1 MFKFKFNSSLLLP
14 LFAALLTFQT
24 DVSQACQNP
33 INPSMSPTRLKTEI
47 FDRDIYI
54 VGCAD
59 SIPEKGLPILFGFH
73 GGGEE
78 VVSEKKNGFLNFT
91 NFANLGAIVIS
102 PVGNHSNNGHSWI
115 NAFPWMKSNPENDL
129 LLPQAIIKEVKKRT
143 DLPRVDFQRVYA
155 TGKSDGSGMAMYLAC
170 HLNDDF
176 PLKGVALVSG
186 AYFGLTSVENIGQHA
201 SAVCVPKLPLP
212 MLMIHGTKDQVMPY
226 NGQNFINPKAI
237 ENAKDYWI
245 TKDPTVASG
254 KSQTYT
260 AKIESYSEYLAKEVN
275 KCSVSTPSKLGSY
288 STVATWSGCSA
299 DFKFISV
306 AGGNHVW
313 IGNINSG
320 PDSGKTPNMDFN
332 ATEEVAKFFNLTL
345 HR

>member
-1 MFKFKFNSSLLLP
+1 MFNFKFKFSRLLT
-14 LFAALLTFQT
+14 LFAALLMSLTGVT
-24 DVSQACQNP
+24 HACQNP
-33 INPSMSPTRLKTEI
+33 INPLMSSTRLKTEE
-47 FDRDIYI
+47 FDREIYI

-59 SIPEKGLPILFGFH
+59 NLPESGLPILFGFH
-73 GGGEE
+73 GGGET

-91 NFANLGAIVIS
+91 GLSNLGAIVIA
-102 PVGNHSNNGHSWI
+102 PVGNPSNNGHSWI

-129 LLPQAIIKEVKKRT
+129 LLPQAIIKELKKRT
-143 DLPRVDFQRVYA
+143 DLPRIDFERVYA
-155 TGKSDGSGMAMYLAC
+155 TGKSDGSGMTMFLAC
-170 HLNDDF
+170 HPSDDIQ
-176 PLKGVALVSG
+176 LKGVALVSG
-186 AYFGLTSVENIGQHA
+186 AYFGLTGVENIGRNA
-201 SAVCVPKLPLP
+201 SSVCVPKHPLP

-226 NGQNFINPKAI
+226 DGQNFINPKAI
-237 ENAKDYWI
+237 EHAKDYWI
-245 TKDPTVASG
+245 KKDPTVASG
-254 KSQTYT
+254 KSNTYT

-275 KCSVSTPSKLGSY
+275 KCFVSTSSKLGSY

-313 IGNINSG
+313 TGHINSG

-332 ATEEVAKFFNLTL
+332 ATEELAKFFNLTL